1 MPRYA
6 KNSQLSP
13 EKIGEKA
20 VAYFGSG
27 VVGLEIT
34 EMERCCLRFQGGG
47 GHVSIELTEKE
58 DGTEVEIIT
67 REWDYHVK
75 EFMKKL

>member
-13 EKIGEKA
+13 GEIGEKA
-20 VAYFGSG
+20 VSYFGPG
-27 VVGLEIT
+27 GVGLEIT
-34 EMERCCLRFQGGG
+34 EMARWLIRFQGGG
-47 GHVSIELTEKE
+47 GHVLIESTEKE
-58 DGTEVEIIT
+58 DSTEVEIVT

-75 EFMKKL
+75 EFMKTL